1 MMFNADFALPK
12 LNKLYIRILS
22 SSALAAIGLMGGII
36 PEVSLHAS
44 TFNNLQITATSSSTS
59 AYAQQFTP
67 EEITNYAKA
76 GYQVELLRRQVYKEI
91 KTIINQPPGDIACD
105 QEETLEDL
113 NPNVREITESFCS
126 QTIDIVQRHN
136 LTVDRYNELKT
147 NYDRQESFYKQVQGV
162 LLNLQN

>member
-1 MMFNADFALPK
+1 MFNADFALPK
-12 LNKLYIRILS
+12 LNKLYIRLLNS
-22 SSALAAIGLMGGII
+22 SVLAAIALMGGVI
-36 PEVSLHAS
+36 PEVSLQAS
-44 TFNNLQITATSSSTS
+44 TFNNLQITAASSSTN

-91 KTIINQPPGDIACD
+91 KTMINQPPGDIACD

-113 NPNVREITESFCS
+113 NPNVREITERFCN
-126 QTIDIVQRHN
+126 QTIDIVQRNN

-147 NYDRQESFYKQVQGV
+147 NYDRQESFYQQVQSV
-162 LLNLQN
+162 LLKLQN